1 MWMHNGMI
9 ADFHLIKKKII
20 NYLSD
25 DIFNLV
31 QGTTDSEYCFVLF
44 LEVLFSMVGVKFKPT
59 EDKII
64 PAATTQIQNC
74 SPMVL
79 KDAMIKTINLL
90 NQWTR
95 ESKSTNSS
103 MMNFCITDGKTVVAS
118 RYANFTHGFAA
129 SLFFS
134 SGTKFQRNPAKQGS
148 FMMAQADRRQMC
160 HIISSEPVT
169 VDTDDWVTV
178 SIMFYKFFR
187 FLTCVLLF
195 LGSS

>member
-9 ADFHLIKKKII
+9 GDFHLIKKKII

-25 DIFNLV
+25 DIFNLI
-31 QGTTDSEYCFVLF
+31 QGTTDSEYCFVLY
-44 LEVLFSMVGVKFKPT
+44 LEVLFSMVGVKFQPT
-59 EDKII
+59 NDKII
-64 PAATTQIQNC
+64 PAATNQIQNC

-95 ESKSTNSS
+95 ESKTTNSS
-103 MMNFCITDGKTVVAS
+103 MMNFCITDGRTVVAS
-118 RYANFTHGFAA
+118 RYANFAHGPAA

-134 SGTKFQRNPAKQGS
+134 SGTKFQKNPSKPGS
-148 FMMAQADRRQMC
+148 YMMAQADRRQMC

-178 SIMFYKFFR
+178 CRNITYFYCCFINILMF
-187 FLTCVLLF
+187 
-195 LGSS
+195 